1 MFLFLLVLMV
11 VFMSFSACDTADEES
26 SSEDDNSGD
35 DDSDDDFGQ
44 WGDDDLTDD
53 DSTADDD
60 SQGDDDSWT
69 DDDDDSV
76 ECLLVQGFES
86 QTYPPAGWTVIDTN
100 SYYEF
105 NWTHTDYIRY
115 AGNYASLIYGYATP
129 FVPDSDELLYTGMID
144 LSDYSKTEITFW
156 NFAGYAG
163 VIGTLSPPALTLE
176 VSHDEQNWTQ
186 IWSYP
191 LADWDDILDYYY
203 NMEAMYHLYTIDLN
217 EFSGEQI
224 WLGWR
229 FKYTSFA
236 DYSVYVWNLDD
247 IEVCGTT
254 GK

>member
-1 MFLFLLVLMV
+1 MIPLALLV
-11 VFMSFSACDTADEES
+11 VFIGFSACDTADDES
-26 SSEDDNSGD
+26 SSGNDNSGD

-44 WGDDDLTDD
+44 WDEDDDNDDSSVDD
-53 DSTADDD
+53 DN
-60 SQGDDDSWT
+60 QGDDDSGT
-69 DDDDDSV
+69 EDDDDDNV
-76 ECLLVQGFES
+76 TDCQFTEGFEMPVF
-86 QTYPPAGWTVIDTN
+86 PPSGWTVIDMN

-129 FVPDSDELLYTGMID
+129 FVPDSDELLYTSMID

-163 VIGTLSPPALTLE
+163 VIGSLNPPALTLE

-203 NMEAMYHLYTIDLN
+203 NMGAMYHSYTIDLDA
-217 EFSGEQI
+217 FSGEQI

-229 FKYTSFA
+229 FKYTSFG
-236 DYSVYVWNLDD
+236 DYSIYVWNLDD

-254 GK
+254 DK